1 MNVTVI
7 PLTIPGA
14 ASTKRTFLM
23 IREFLAPVERAASI
37 TPGSTSFKAISINL
51 AKNTVA
57 VIDSGTDAATGPI
70 FVPTI

>member
-1 MNVTVI
+1 
-7 PLTIPGA
+7 
-14 ASTKRTFLM
+14 M
-23 IREFLAPVERAASI
+23 IREFLAPVDRAASI
-37 TPGSTSFKAISINL
+37 TPGSTSFQEISINL